1 LPFPQPEITSNVSFT
16 VIAREIRCKWSTD
29 NDKASLSAAQAVLE
43 EALPALKADGRTV
56 KRVVCGGCQDF
67 KIITSGPAEAHEAFS
82 AAGHGGEDAIIAKLN
97 AIEGINT
104 VETQTYT
111 FTDM

>member
-1 LPFPQPEITSNVSFT
+1 MLNE
-16 VIAREIRCKWSTD
+16 
-29 NDKASLSAAQAVLE
+29 SLSG
-43 EALPALKADGRTV
+43 LKNDGKRTV

-67 KIITSGPAEAHEAFS
+67 KIISSGPAEDYEAFS
-82 AAGHGGEDAIIAKLN
+82 AGGHGGEDAILAKLN
-97 AIEGINT
+97 AIEGVSA